1 MVKPPREADRY
12 DITHYPPRLESVP
25 LSRLR
30 VARLVTE
37 WGHPSLVDDAALLTS
52 ELTTNAL
59 LHGCLRD
66 RLFRVELLLTG
77 SVLRIVVTDPKGERR
92 PAPRT
97 PAGDDQFGRGLLLV
111 RALAADW
118 GVQELTV
125 GKAVWAEL
133 GACPDQERRLDQNPG
148 PPGL

>member
-1 MVKPPREADRY
+1 MAKPSSEADRY

-30 VARLVTE
+30 VARLITE

-59 LHGCLRD
+59 LHGCLWD

-77 SVLRIVVTDPKGERR
+77 PTLRIVVTDPKGERK

-97 PAGDDQFGRGLLLV
+97 PAEGDQFGRGLLLV
-111 RALAADW
+111 RALAANW

-133 GACPDQERRLDQNPG
+133 GACTDQQRELDG
-148 PPGL
+148 TTRPPGL